1 MNQSAC
7 ALPKTMSIDPNS
19 SNPKFS
25 DPTPVDPQNPIAQP
39 AFISPQLP
47 GDPQMP
53 AVSSTV
59 PDVAAGGVTLEKPG
73 LIAPLW
79 HTLLIVALILANSF
93 AGSSKLGAVNGPGSR
108 IILYG
113 GTFVT
118 QFILILLVWFGIR
131 SRGVKMRDLIGGR
144 WKSVESFLL
153 DVGLAAGFLV
163 VSLLLLTLVRMAVG
177 TLDLHNLQKQKDDTL
192 RMLGPL
198 APHTYLEVSLFV
210 LLSVFAGLFAEIIF
224 RGYLQR
230 QFRALGQ
237 NAIVGIVVSAAVFGL
252 AHGYQGPRMMVVI
265 GVFGAFFGI
274 LAHFRKSLR
283 PGMMAHAFQ
292 DSISGIGLFFL
303 VRQ

>member
-1 MNQSAC
+1 MKQRAC
-7 ALPKTMSIDPNS
+7 ALPKTMPIDPES
-19 SNPKFS
+19 SHA
-25 DPTPVDPQNPIAQP
+25 TPIDPQKPVAQP
-39 AFISPQLP
+39 MPGEMQTS
-47 GDPQMP
+47 GDPQF
-53 AVSSTV
+53 AV
-59 PDVAAGGVTLEKPG
+59 PDVAAGGATLEKPA

-93 AGSSKLGAVNGPGSR
+93 AGSSKLGAVNGSASR

-131 SRGVKMRDLIGGR
+131 LRGVKMRDLIGGR

-153 DVGLAAGFLV
+153 DVGLSAGFLV

-198 APHTYLEVSLFV
+198 APHTYLEVGLFV
-210 LLSVFAGLFAEIIF
+210 LLSVFAGLFEEIIF

-237 NAIVGIVVSAAVFGL
+237 NAVVGIVVSAAIFGL

-265 GVFGAFFGI
+265 GVFGSFFGI

>member
-7 ALPKTMSIDPNS
+7 ALPKTMTI
-19 SNPKFS
+19 
-25 DPTPVDPQNPIAQP
+25 DPTPTDPMSVDPQKPIDQQTLSDSQ
-39 AFISPQLP
+39 IH

-53 AVSSTV
+53 AVPSTG
-59 PDVAAGGVTLEKPG
+59 PNLSAGGATLEKPS
-73 LIAPLW
+73 LIAPVW

-93 AGSSKLGAVNGPGSR
+93 AGSSKVGAVSGSASR

-118 QFILILLVWFGIR
+118 QFILILLVWYGIHL
-131 SRGVKMRDLIGGR
+131 RGVKMRDLIGGR

-153 DVGLAAGFLV
+153 DVGLAAAFLV
-163 VSLLLLTLVRMAVG
+163 VSLLLLALVRMAVG
-177 TLDLHNLQKQKDDTL
+177 TLDFHNLEKQKDDTL
-192 RMLGPL
+192 RMLGPI
-198 APHTYLEVSLFV
+198 APHTYLEAGLFV
-210 LLSVFAGLFAEIIF
+210 LLSIFAGLFEEIIF

-237 NAIVGIVVSAAVFGL
+237 NAVVGIIASAAIFGL
-252 AHGYQGPRMMVVI
+252 AHGYQGSRMMVVI

-292 DSISGIGLFFL
+292 DSLSGLVLFTL
-303 VRQ
+303 VRH

>member
-1 MNQSAC
+1 
-7 ALPKTMSIDPNS
+7 MS
-19 SNPKFS
+19 
-25 DPTPVDPQNPIAQP
+25 VDPQQPINPP
-39 AFISPQLP
+39 TP
-47 GDPQMP
+47 GTLQASGNQQMP
-53 AVSSTV
+53 AA
-59 PDVAAGGVTLEKPG
+59 PNVADGGASLEKPAT
-73 LIAPLW
+73 IAPWW

-93 AGSSKLGAVNGPGSR
+93 AGSSKLGAVNGSGSR
-108 IILYG
+108 IILYA

-118 QFILILLVWFGIR
+118 QFILILLVWYGIHL
-131 SRGVKMRDLIGGR
+131 RGVKMRDLIGGR

-153 DVGLAAGFLV
+153 DVGLAAAFLV

-177 TLDLHNLQKQKDDTL
+177 TLDFHNLEKQKEDTL

-198 APHTYLEVSLFV
+198 APHTYLEAGLFV
-210 LLSVFAGLFAEIIF
+210 LLSIFAGLFEEIIF

-237 NAIVGIVVSAAVFGL
+237 NVVIGIMLSAAVFGL

-292 DSISGIGLFFL
+292 DSISGIALFTL
-303 VRQ
+303 VRH